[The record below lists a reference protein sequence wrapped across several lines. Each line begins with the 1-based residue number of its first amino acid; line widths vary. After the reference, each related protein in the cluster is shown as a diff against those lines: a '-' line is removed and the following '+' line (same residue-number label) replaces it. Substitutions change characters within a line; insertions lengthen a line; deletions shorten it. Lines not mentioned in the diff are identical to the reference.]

1 MAHGIELI
9 LGFCYSDSPELL
21 KKAVEELKL
30 DLDTSR
36 ESHEYL
42 MPDEAKAMV
51 NQKLKEIHLL
61 CLKELGFKVNKNP
74 KSRYVNVETPL
85 GEREFAS
92 FTIELLLDPH
102 EMGEDINCAVFG
114 VSISGRYFP
123 TFADWKSPHGTLYP
137 LSFNEDIKK
146 CMEISAKHISE
157 EFPIFKEANWIV
169 KEIWY

>member
-9 LGFCYSDSPELL
+9 FGFCYSDSPELFSES
-21 KKAVEELKL
+21 VQELGL

-42 MPDEAKAMV
+42 KPDED
-51 NQKLKEIHLL
+51 KLKVNLKLREIHLR
-61 CLKELGFKVNKNP
+61 CLKDMGFKVNKNS
-74 KSRYVNVETPL
+74 KNRYVNVETPL
-85 GEREFAS
+85 GEREFVP
-92 FTIELLLDPH
+92 FDIELFLDPH

-123 TFADWKSPHGTLYP
+123 TFADWRSKHGTIYP
-137 LSFNEDIKK
+137 LSFNEEVKK
-146 CMEISAKHISE
+146 CMEIASKHIME
-157 EFPIFKEANWIV
+157 EFPIFKKANWIV